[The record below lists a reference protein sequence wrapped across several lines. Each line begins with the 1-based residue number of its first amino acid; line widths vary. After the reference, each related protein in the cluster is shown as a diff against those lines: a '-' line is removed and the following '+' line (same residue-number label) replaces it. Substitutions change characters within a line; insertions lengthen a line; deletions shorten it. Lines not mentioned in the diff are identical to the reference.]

1 MLTFKRTTLLLLYH
15 VSIKTTAEVGGCMTM
30 TTISF
35 KKTLSKKK
43 KNNFAAKKQVSVS
56 VLLQVQGVVRCK
68 PCEHLSVYDVHR
80 ISRCFD
86 TCQEDRC

>member
-15 VSIKTTAEVGGCMTM
+15 VSIKTTAEVGGCMIM

-35 KKTLSKKK
+35 KKKKP
-43 KNNFAAKKQVSVS
+43 KNKNFTAKKQVPVS
-56 VLLQVQGVVRCK
+56 VLLQVQGVVRCI
-68 PCEHLSVYDVHR
+68 PCEHLSVYDMHR